1 MNSERVKL
9 TVFVYLQQVVVSNF
23 AIRLPCCAPEK
34 FGILKS
40 ILEVTIFLLAFHS
53 TIKRNAVDFY
63 SLQII
68 SGMFKYSP
76 NQVLNA
82 R

>member
-9 TVFVYLQQVVVSNF
+9 TVFVYLQQVVVSN

-40 ILEVTIFLLAFHS
+40 ILEVTIFLLAFRS
-53 TIKRNAVDFY
+53 AIKRNAADFY